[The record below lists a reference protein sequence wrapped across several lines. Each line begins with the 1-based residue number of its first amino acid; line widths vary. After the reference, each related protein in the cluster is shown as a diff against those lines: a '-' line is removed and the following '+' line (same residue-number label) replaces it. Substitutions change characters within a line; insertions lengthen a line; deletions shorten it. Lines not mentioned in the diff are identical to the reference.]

1 MNAASLLGRGFGV
14 ALATPLRGGAGVDTD
29 ALAALVRGVVAGG
42 ADFVV
47 ALGSTGQAALLDEA
61 ERDLVVGTA
70 RAHCGAARLLVGTGG
85 CSTAAT
91 IACTERAARLG
102 ADGALVVVPPY
113 VRPTPAGIV
122 AHFAAIAAAAPTM
135 PLLAYNVPS
144 RTGTNLLPV
153 TMQALWALPTV
164 VALKESSGDL
174 QQIARVGAELPAG
187 KALLAGDDALLL
199 PTIAAGGAGVVSV
212 AGNVAPRAM
221 ARLLAAAR
229 AGDLATAQRLQRR
242 LGPLFDALAAEPN
255 PIPVQQALSLL
266 GLGDGSV
273 RLPLLPAS
281 AATCD
286 RLRAALGA
294 ADEVARA

>member
-1 MNAASLLGRGFGV
+1 MNAASLLGGGFGV
-14 ALATPLRGGAGVDTD
+14 ALATPLRAGAGVDTD
-29 ALAALVRGVVAGG
+29 ALAALVRNVVAGG

-47 ALGSTGQAALLDEA
+47 ALGSTGQAALLGEA

-70 RAHCGAARLLVGTGG
+70 RAHCGPARLVVGTGG

-91 IACTERAARLG
+91 IACTLRAARLG
-102 ADGALVVVPPY
+102 ADAALVVVPPY
-113 VRPTPAGIV
+113 VRPTAAGIV
-122 AHFAAIAAAAPTM
+122 AHFAAVAAAVPTL
-135 PLLAYNVPS
+135 PLIAYNVPP
-144 RTGTNLLPV
+144 RTGTNLLPA

-164 VALKESSGDL
+164 IALKESSGDL
-174 QQIARVGAELPAG
+174 QQIARFGAELPPG

-199 PTIAAGGAGVVSV
+199 PTIAAGGVGVVSV

-229 AGDLATAQRLQRR
+229 AGDHERATRLQQRLV
-242 LGPLFDALAAEPN
+242 PLFEALGAEPN
-255 PIPVQQALSLL
+255 PVPVQQALALL

-281 AATCD
+281 AATRD
-286 RLRAALGA
+286 RLRAALGR